1 MKESPLKREFD
12 YYLAH
17 QDELVKMYN
26 GKFVVIKS
34 GGVIGSY
41 DDAPTAV
48 TETQKT
54 HELGTFLVQK
64 VTPGDEAYTQ
74 TFHSRASFDFA
85 SR

>member
-1 MKESPLKREFD
+1 MDSPLKKEFD
-12 YYLAH
+12 WYLAH
-17 QDELVKMYN
+17 QIELVARFN
-26 GKFVVIKS
+26 GRFVVIKGERVLNDFADQVS
-34 GGVIGSY
+34 
-41 DDAPTAV
+41 AV